1 MISPKEISKM
11 KVRTFFIITITII
24 LSTQVACTP
33 PKADKLETLSVTID
47 PQKYFLK
54 SIVGNKFEVN
64 CVVPAGAN
72 PESFD
77 VAPSQMIT
85 LSKSIAYFKVG
96 YLGIENNLIEK
107 VKKNNPDTQFID
119 CSNGID
125 SLESDHSHENCDHH
139 HGGHDGG
146 DPHIWSSPGT
156 ARIIAQN
163 MYNAVIK
170 LDPSNKDFYRTNYDS
185 LLVEF
190 NDTDSIIKSYI
201 NKAQSKSFVIYHP
214 ALSYFANEYG
224 LEQLT
229 IEHEGKNP
237 SPLQLKQ
244 LIDEAK
250 SKKVNVVFI
259 QQEYDTKNAE
269 IIAEAIGAKMVTINL
284 LSYYWKQELT
294 KIASAFST
302 GE

>member
-1 MISPKEISKM
+1 M
-11 KVRTFFIITITII
+11 KIRVFFTITFAAI
-24 LSTQVACTP
+24 LSSQIACTP
-33 PKADKLETLSVTID
+33 PKADKQETLSVTID
-47 PQKYFLK
+47 PQKYFLE

-77 VAPSQMIT
+77 VAPSQMVT

-107 VKKNNPDTQFID
+107 VKKNNPNTEFID
-119 CSNGID
+119 CSNGIESID
-125 SLESDHSHENCDHH
+125 SDHSHDHCDHH

-146 DPHIWSSPGT
+146 DPHIWSSPAT
-156 ARIIAQN
+156 ARIMARN
-163 MYNAVIK
+163 MYNTVIK

-185 LLVEF
+185 LVVEF
-190 NDTDSIIKSYI
+190 NNTDSIIKSYI
-201 NKAQSKSFVIYHP
+201 GRAKSKSFIIYHP

-244 LIDEAK
+244 LIDDAK
-250 SKKVNVVFI
+250 SKNIKVVFI

-284 LSYYWKQELT
+284 LSYYWKQELI
-294 KIASAFST
+294 KIARAFAT
-302 GE
+302 EE